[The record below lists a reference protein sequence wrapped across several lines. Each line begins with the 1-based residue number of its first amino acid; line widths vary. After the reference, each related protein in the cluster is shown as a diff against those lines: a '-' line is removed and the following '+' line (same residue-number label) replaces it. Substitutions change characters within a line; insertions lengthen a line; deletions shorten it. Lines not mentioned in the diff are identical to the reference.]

1 MTGCFQLNKKGLMFA
16 FPIMLIWLILSS
28 AGEVTNSISSKK
40 FVESDLHGNGHLS
53 VSAMDFKGG
62 FLKNNINAKYV
73 DHSIQNKI
81 HMTLTDEQE
90 NKWIAERWP
99 GHQVPAEG
107 QIFLIQNFP
116 SVYVNPRNIEIWLP
130 ESYDPGKK
138 YAVIYAHDGQ
148 MLYDK
153 TKSWNQQAW
162 DIDDVAGEMMRSG
175 KIKDLIVV
183 GIWND
188 GINRFSEY
196 FPQQPF
202 KYLSE
207 SEKSE
212 FHNAIRE
219 KFKFESSLKIK
230 SDNYLKFI
238 VKELK
243 PWVDSHYPTLKDPQN
258 TIVLGSSMGGLISLY
273 AITKYPH
280 VFGKAVC
287 MSTHWPGIVGMEINP
302 IPNAFLKYIDQTIGK
317 LRKHKI
323 FFDLGD
329 QGLDSLY
336 GVTQLEVD
344 KLMHNHGFTPE
355 NWQTL
360 YISGGE
366 HNETSWN
373 KRLPA
378 ALEFIMK

>member
-1 MTGCFQLNKKGLMFA
+1 MKEWLHYNKKNLLPAFFA
-16 FPIMLIWLILSS
+16 VQMVFILSG
-28 AGEVTNSISSKK
+28 AGEIINPISPTQQA
-40 FVESDLHGNGHLS
+40 ESGIHPCGQLSFSALDLNYVHH
-53 VSAMDFKGG
+53 
-62 FLKNNINAKYV
+62 KNNSTREYV
-73 DHSIQNKI
+73 DHFIQLHNQ
-81 HMTLTDEQE
+81 MTLTDEQE
-90 NKWIAERWP
+90 NKWIAKRWP
-99 GHQVPAEG
+99 GHQVPVEG
-107 QIFLIQNFP
+107 HIDLIENFP
-116 SVYVNPRNIEIWLP
+116 SIYVNPRNIEIWLP

-162 DIDDVAGEMMRSG
+162 DIDDVAAEMMNSG

-188 GINRFSEY
+188 GIQRFSDY
-196 FPQQPF
+196 FPQQAF
-202 KYLSE
+202 EYLSE
-207 SEKSE
+207 SEKNE
-212 FHNAIRE
+212 FHKAIRE
-219 KFKFESSLKIK
+219 KFKFESPLKLN
-230 SDNYLKFI
+230 SDNYLQFI

-258 TIVLGSSMGGLISLY
+258 TIVLGSSMGGLISMY
-273 AITKYPH
+273 AITQYPD

-287 MSTHWPGIVGMEINP
+287 MSTHWPGIIGMESNP
-302 IPNAFLKYIDQTIGK
+302 IPDAFLKYIDQTVGN
-317 LRKHKI
+317 LRQHKV

-336 GVTQLEVD
+336 GVTQLKVD
-344 KLMHNHGFTPE
+344 KLMHNHGFTPY
-355 NWQTL
+355 NWQTI
-360 YISGGE
+360 YIPGGE

-378 ALEFIMK
+378 ALEFIMN